1 MVIWQSNAIQNDHES
16 SYHLLSYTVIT
27 VLLTIFLMLYIISPW
42 LIYFITG
49 RLYCLI
55 PFIYFA
61 KPPTHF
67 LSGNYQFVL
76 CICVYSNFVLGCTLQ
91 TYKGLITQLQDW
103 RKSLELTT
111 EILILD
117 GGAYI
122 SEVRSWRDT
131 PPNALE
137 GGAGHDSNLG
147 SWGLREIT
155 SYRRDW
161 QTGWLTRL
169 PGKPAEVHT
178 PHGPFERLP

>member
-1 MVIWQSNAIQNDHES
+1 MTYLFYNW
-16 SYHLLSYTVIT
+16 TF
-27 VLLTIFLMLYIISPW
+27 VLLNPLHLFCQTPYPLPLW
-42 LIYFITG
+42 QL
-49 RLYCLI
+49 
-55 PFIYFA
+55 
-61 KPPTHF
+61 
-67 LSGNYQFVL
+67 QFVP

-178 PHGPFERLP
+178 PHCLFERLP